1 MSTHTFSPGPMLAA
15 FTRLSGASTTQHSMQ
30 TTSKA
35 EAEQKEIEAQLKFIE
50 RGLVAIMADLY
61 VSRKKAAEYASTIQ
75 RIRSWVEEIKLERP
89 TPQESPSETP

>member
-1 MSTHTFSPGPMLAA
+1 
-15 FTRLSGASTTQHSMQ
+15 MQ